1 MKLEF
6 NRYEQ
11 YQPNGDRATSKT
23 LCYRFEITLNGFV
36 VQTFNQFDGFYCH
49 IKNYDVTLASV
60 QNYVNGLAASLKL
73 PFPEMKKFVKKVVKE
88 EQWVE
93 EEGSLKTLTHN
104 DEGYSRKHNL
114 LGLT

>member
-23 LCYRFEITLNGFV
+23 LCYRFEIVLNGFV
-36 VQTFNQFDGFYCH
+36 VQTFDQFDPWWSS
-49 IKNYDVTLASV
+49 IKKYNDTLAETHKYI
-60 QNYVNGLAASLKL
+60 NNLASALL
-73 PFPEMKKFVKKVVKE
+73 MPFPEMKKFVKKVIKN

-93 EEGSLKTLTHN
+93 EEAPPPPPS
-104 DEGYSRKHNL
+104 
-114 LGLT
+114 